1 MSTWRLVGCAS
12 RPRSR
17 RGAVALLWRML
28 RRESRQR
35 PGYTEPTTA
44 GSRDAATAVPF
55 ATVAYPRIA
64 RHAPRPCGPLL
75 IRALLVD

>member
-12 RPRSR
+12 RPKSR
-17 RGAVALLWRML
+17 RGAVAHAEARVAAEARVCGTDDSWL
-28 RRESRQR
+28 
-35 PGYTEPTTA
+35 
-44 GSRDAATAVPF
+44 DAATAVPF

-64 RHAPRPCGPLL
+64 RHAPRLCGPLL